1 MERHFRN
8 DVSVLLLLFG
18 FTAACGV
25 LRLDCTVERPYVNKK
40 SNAVGGIH
48 LYGTQCKNEWK
59 KSRIENDDQPNLVL
73 FDRAILVDDVYAETT
88 STFSLYFFYHESI
101 KVVKTKYLSLN

>member
-25 LRLDCTVERPYVNKK
+25 LRLDCTVERPYVNEK

-48 LYGTQCKNEWK
+48 LYGTQSKNE
-59 KSRIENDDQPNLVL
+59 
-73 FDRAILVDDVYAETT
+73 
-88 STFSLYFFYHESI
+88 
-101 KVVKTKYLSLN
+101 